1 MQCEILFDKIIHI
14 DMKYNYVISYCEIIP
29 FAIYTSL
36 TGIQKEIVFHFQE
49 ISKWTY
55 KQIHQDRHK
64 YTSIIYPI
72 LFLYKKKLDSIL
84 WKNGPGMKSC
94 ENSEFLWE
102 YSRKQESC
110 DLGFFKTRN
119 CSWNLFSCSSQVE
132 WLGVSL
138 L

>member
-36 TGIQKEIVFHFQE
+36 TGIQKETVFHFQE

-72 LFLYKKKLDSIL
+72 LFL
-84 WKNGPGMKSC
+84 
-94 ENSEFLWE
+94 
-102 YSRKQESC
+102 
-110 DLGFFKTRN
+110 
-119 CSWNLFSCSSQVE
+119 
-132 WLGVSL
+132 
-138 L
+138 

>member
-64 YTSIIYPI
+64 
-72 LFLYKKKLDSIL
+72 
-84 WKNGPGMKSC
+84 
-94 ENSEFLWE
+94 
-102 YSRKQESC
+102 
-110 DLGFFKTRN
+110 
-119 CSWNLFSCSSQVE
+119 
-132 WLGVSL
+132 
-138 L
+138 